1 MSKSEVK
8 IQIAVNNKIY
18 FAILFGQLLLFA
30 VALWF
35 VETSQADFNYSG
47 NDFFSLTVPL
57 YGIIM
62 MIGSK
67 FIYNKKVASIKEE
80 KELILKL
87 SKYRTAKII
96 VWAMVESAGLFS
108 IVIFMSTGKY
118 FYAIVFVLIVGYYLL
133 NRPSKENIVSDLQL
147 SEEEKSIILGW

>member
-1 MSKSEVK
+1 MSKSEIK

-30 VALWF
+30 IALWF
-35 VETSQADFNYSG
+35 VQTSQVEFSISG
-47 NDFFSLTVPL
+47 DDFFSLAVPL
-57 YGIIM
+57 FGIIM
-62 MIGSK
+62 MIASK
-67 FIYNKKVASIKEE
+67 FIYNKKISSIKRE

-96 VWAMVESAGLFS
+96 VWAMVESASLFS

-118 FYAIVFVLIVGYYLL
+118 FYAVVFILIVGYYLL
-133 NRPSKENIVSDLQL
+133 NRPSKENIAFDLQL
-147 SEEEKSIILGW
+147 SEEEKSTILSV